1 MDWRNVWRSL
11 YPKRLIRTDVRDE
24 IAFHIE
30 GRIRELVDRGWDEE
44 AAKAHVLDRFGD
56 VARVEEACVD
66 YTTQRVDGDSWREM
80 MERWWKDL
88 RLAMRGLAKS
98 PAFTGV
104 VVVTLALGIGA
115 TTAVFSV
122 LEGVVL
128 RPLPFPEP
136 DALAVVWQN
145 DRATGT
151 VRENASTS
159 DYYDYLERNRTFE
172 ALAIHAV
179 GTAVLARDDALPLQL
194 NAASV
199 SRNLIDVLGLELQL
213 GRNFSEVEDR
223 PDGPRA
229 VLLTDRI
236 WNELFGS
243 DPRVVGTRITID
255 DLSHE
260 VVGVLPVGI
269 DYPAGQTDVW
279 LPIQQDPTIA
289 NRPQHWVRVVGR
301 MAPGVAVATAQEDM
315 ARIMADL
322 EIEYPNDN
330 ANRGAFVEPLADV
343 GRGDLTGTLW
353 ILFGAVLSVLAIA
366 FVNVANLLLARGAK
380 RRRELAV
387 MTAVGAGQR
396 DVLRRYFAEGFVVT
410 VASGLGGIALAAF
423 GINALAAIAP
433 PSVAILGRPEINVPV
448 LAFAL
453 AVSSLVCFGFGM
465 LPSLQTRR
473 IDLQRELKDG
483 RTTDGSSAGMRTRR
497 LLVAAQLS
505 MAVVLL
511 LGATLLMETVQNLR
525 AVDPGF
531 EAENTLRVDFALPD
545 SRYPD
550 RSTWPNWPTVFAFLE
565 SLEQEV
571 RGLPGVRSSAVLLNH
586 PLDRGFTNSFSIEGR
601 PYDPS
606 QGEMTTRLVSPSYF
620 ETAGLRLVDG
630 RLLDMTDRLDTPD
643 AILLNRM
650 AADRYFPDG
659 DAIGQRIAFW
669 GRTYR
674 EVVGIVENERIHG
687 LTVEPPPAMYVSL
700 YQSPPMP
707 GKLTLMARSEV
718 PPLTLVEGVREAMG
732 RVDAGVPIFNVSTME
747 ATLDDVIARERFA
760 STLLTIFAAVALFL
774 AVLGVHG
781 VLAYL
786 VAQRGHEVGVRMALG
801 ASRHDV
807 VGLVVRQ
814 GVLMTVLGI
823 VGGLVAAAGLSG
835 VLRTLLFGVS
845 PTSPTAYAV
854 VGILLGGVALLAT
867 AVPAFRAASIDP
879 VSSLRAE

>member
-1 MDWRNVWRSL
+1 MEWKNVWRSL
-11 YPKRLIRTDVRDE
+11 FPRRLIRSDVQDE

-30 GRIRELVDRGWDEE
+30 GRVRELVARGWDEDE
-44 AAKAHVLDRFGD
+44 ARKHVLDRFGD
-56 VARVEEACVD
+56 VVQVEEACVD

-80 MERWWKDL
+80 MERWWRDL
-88 RLAMRGLAKS
+88 RFAVRGLGKS

-104 VVVTLALGIGA
+104 VIVTLALGIGA

-136 DALAVVWQN
+136 HELAVVWQN

-159 DYYDYLERNRTFE
+159 DYYDYLERTRTFD
-172 ALAIHAV
+172 AMAIHAL

-199 SRNLIDVLGLELQL
+199 SRNLLDILGLELQL
-213 GRNFSEVEDR
+213 GRNFSEAEDQ
-223 PDGPRA
+223 PSGPAA

-243 DPRVVGTRITID
+243 DPSIVGSRVTID
-255 DLSHE
+255 DVSHE

-269 DYPAGQTDVW
+269 DYPAGETDIW

-289 NRPQHWVRVVGR
+289 TRPQHWVRVVGR
-301 MAPGVAVATAQEDM
+301 LGGGASVAAAQEDM
-315 ARIMADL
+315 SRIMADL
-322 EIEYPNDN
+322 EVEYPNDN

-343 GRGDLTGTLW
+343 GRGDLTSTLW
-353 ILFGAVLSVLAIA
+353 ILFGAALAVLAIT
-366 FVNVANLLLARGAK
+366 FVNVANLLLARGA
-380 RRRELAV
+380 RRGRELAV
-387 MTAVGAGQR
+387 MTAIGAGQG
-396 DVLRRYFAEGFVVT
+396 DVLRRFFTEGLVVT
-410 VASGLGGIALAAF
+410 LVSGLAGLGLAAGGIRV
-423 GINALAAIAP
+423 LAAIAP
-433 PSVAILGRPEINVPV
+433 PDVAVLGRPEINLPV
-448 LAFAL
+448 LAFAMT
-453 AVSSLVCFGFGM
+453 VSALVCLGFAF
-465 LPSLQTRR
+465 LPSVQIRR

-483 RTTDGSSAGMRTRR
+483 RTTDGASAGMRTRR

-505 MAVVLL
+505 LAVVLL
-511 LGATLLMETVQNLR
+511 LGATLLIETVQNLR

-531 EAENTLRVDFALPD
+531 QAENSLRVDFALPD

-550 RSTWPNWPTVFAFLE
+550 RSTYPNWPTLFAFFEQLE
-565 SLEQEV
+565 DEV
-571 RGLPGVRSSAVLLNH
+571 RGIPGVRTSAVILNH
-586 PLDRGFTNSFSIEGR
+586 PLDRGFTNSFRIEGR
-601 PYDPS
+601 AYDPT
-606 QGEMTTRLVSPSYF
+606 QGEMTTRLVTPSYF
-620 ETAGLRLVDG
+620 ETVGLQLVDG
-630 RLLDMTDRLDTPD
+630 RYFDMTDRVDTPGTV
-643 AILLNRM
+643 LLNRV

-659 DAIGQRIAFW
+659 DALGQRIGFW
-669 GRTYR
+669 GPGFR

-687 LTVEPPPAMYVSL
+687 LTADVPPAMYVSL

-707 GKLTLMARSEV
+707 GKMTLMARSEV
-718 PPLTLVEGVREAMG
+718 PPLSLVKGVRGAMG

-760 STLLTIFAAVALFL
+760 STLLTIFAAVAVFL

-801 ASRHDV
+801 ATRHDV
-807 VGLVVRQ
+807 VRLVVRQ

-823 VGGLVAAAGLSG
+823 AGGLAAAVALSG
-835 VLRTLLFGVS
+835 ILSSLLFGVS
-845 PTSPTAYAV
+845 ATSPTAYLV
-854 VGILLGGVALLAT
+854 VGIVLGAVALLAT
-867 AVPAFRAASIDP
+867 ALPAFRAASIDP
-879 VSSLRAE
+879 VTSLRAE